1 MSLAS
6 LFSQSIIIYNQ
17 SSYDEYG
24 RTSVGS
30 GTTSKARVQ
39 AKRKRIVLANGDVA
53 SIDAIA
59 YVPSGTTVDEDDRV
73 TYDSN
78 DYKVL
83 SAYPTPDG
91 KGDTKFI
98 RLELVKWQT

>member
-6 LFSQSIIIYNQ
+6 LLNQLITIYNQ
-17 SSYDEYG
+17 SSYDAYG

-30 GTTSKARVQ
+30 GTTAKARFQ
-39 AKRKRIVLANGDVA
+39 AQKKRIILGNGDVA
-53 SIDAIA
+53 TIDAVA
-59 YVPSGTTVDEDDRV
+59 YVPSDTTVDEDDRV
-73 TYDSN
+73 NYDSN

-91 KGDTKFI
+91 KGDTRFI
-98 RLELVKWQT
+98 KLELIKWQT